1 MWHGESGAPIQSLP
15 TLPQQCPP
23 YRASAGAI
31 QRWPGAIQRS
41 CISHSPLTPGSPPT
55 GNLPQRGHGCRTLKH
70 KGGTHTLW
78 FLATV
83 NSPQICVCHT
93 MELRSLWVIF
103 RVAPFAGRTRIHRP
117 RYHVPGP
124 GLPCFYI
131 ALRPGGPCSCNGSP
145 RPVLANGIE
154 RRTVSSR
161 QFSSY
166 STCRRHGVTL
176 VGFASPE
183 PERVVCVKRVR
194 ASPADAVLPI
204 RRISTVA
211 SWAGC
216 FLRAEQSGAFRLR
229 REQSSSVPVLR
240 PFVCL
245 HDRVTRQIR
254 NSDSVLSQIRLRHPC
269 C

>member
-1 MWHGESGAPIQSLP
+1 MPNRSGAPIQSLP
-15 TLPQQCPP
+15 TLDPSSVPHTGPQQGASKGGQGPSKGP
-23 YRASAGAI
+23 ASAFPTYSRVSSYRQPSSERPWLQDAQAQGGNPHTVVFGHSQLTTDMRLSHYGAALTVGHFSCGSV
-31 QRWPGAIQRS
+31 RRS
-41 CISHSPLTPGSPPT
+41 KSY
-55 GNLPQRGHGCRTLKH
+55 
-70 KGGTHTLW
+70 
-78 FLATV
+78 
-83 NSPQICVCHT
+83 
-93 MELRSLWVIF
+93 
-103 RVAPFAGRTRIHRP
+103 HRP

-124 GLPCFYI
+124 GQPCFSRYVVYI

-145 RPVLANGIE
+145 RPVLANSLE

-166 STCRRHGVTL
+166 SMCRRHGVTL
-176 VGFASPE
+176 VGFTSPE

-194 ASPADAVLPI
+194 ASPADAVLLV
-204 RRISTVA
+204 RCISTVA

-254 NSDSVLSQIRLRHPC
+254 NSD
-269 C
+269 